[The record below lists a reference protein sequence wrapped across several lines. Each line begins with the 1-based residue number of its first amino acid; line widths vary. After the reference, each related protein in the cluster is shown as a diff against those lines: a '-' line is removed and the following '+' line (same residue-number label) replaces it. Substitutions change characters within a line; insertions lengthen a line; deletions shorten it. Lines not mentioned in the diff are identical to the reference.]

1 MKVRTLTKI
10 ARRTVGIVLTT
21 LLSSAIGRA
30 QDLPATCDP
39 EDPPS
44 CLYVSDL
51 SYPINSMQLT
61 RIDPNRGNYPVPLLI
76 RYPIGTNDP
85 RPVVIWHHGGNPHP
99 NARTR
104 SAEWGRA
111 LAKAGYV
118 VIHPSRVLV
127 ADATPFLAECR
138 DNGFNPP
145 EECAV
150 WVSQFRYG
158 PLTTTFLIDSLN
170 QLMVDVP
177 ALRGRIDVS
186 KVVVGGHSA
195 GSTAPLANAGA
206 WQQWVEG
213 PNAPKYF
220 TIDSRPIAFIAS
232 GPQGPMYAGFRSGFQ
247 AAPFDGN
254 TRSSYA
260 GIERHFLFITGV
272 GDETQEPPESRV
284 TGWLSALPGGKV
296 LSWDLAPAAL
306 HETMD
311 IHRCDT
317 TLRAKHCAWIESAG
331 IAFLDAVVRE
341 RPEAREWVASEAYE
355 VLTEGAI
362 ELHTR

>member
-1 MKVRTLTKI
+1 MKVRTLTKKM

-21 LLSSAIGRA
+21 LLASAIGRA

-39 EDPPS
+39 EDPQS

-51 SYPINSMQLT
+51 SYPISSTQLT
-61 RIDPNRGNYPVPLLI
+61 RLDPNRGNYPVPLLI

-99 NARTR
+99 NGRAR

-111 LAKAGYV
+111 LAEAGYV
-118 VIHPSRVLV
+118 VIHPSRVTI
-127 ADATPFLAECR
+127 ANPAPFEAECR
-138 DNGFNPP
+138 DNGFDTP
-145 EECAV
+145 EECAY
-150 WVSQFRYG
+150 WVSNFRYG

-186 KVVVGGHSA
+186 KIVVGGHSA
-195 GSTAPLANAGA
+195 GSTGPLANAGA
-206 WQQWVEG
+206 WQQWVED
-213 PNAPKYF
+213 APKYF

-232 GPQGPMYAGFRSGFQ
+232 APQGPMYAGFGSGFQ

-254 TRSSYA
+254 RQSSYA
-260 GIERHFLFITGV
+260 GIERAFLFITGV

-284 TGWLSALPGGKV
+284 TGWLSALPGTRCSPGT
-296 LSWDLAPAAL
+296 SPRWRSTRRWTSTSAIPRCGPNTAPG
-306 HETMD
+306 
-311 IHRCDT
+311 
-317 TLRAKHCAWIESAG
+317 SN
-331 IAFLDAVVRE
+331 
-341 RPEAREWVASEAYE
+341 RPGSRSSTPWCGSGPK
-355 VLTEGAI
+355 LGSGS
-362 ELHTR
+362 RPRPMKS